1 MDELKDQY
9 RGPQGE
15 GGRTVLLRMNEHHV
29 PLWDECLSHLPS
41 DLDGSVLD
49 VGCGGGGFLRRLS
62 ERYPYAMLFG
72 MDISEDAL
80 SMTADVNS
88 EVVSSGGLEL
98 HLASVDSLPFG
109 DGSFDMVTAMET
121 YFFWPDLQAGLR
133 ELARVVSPGGILAV
147 GSELRYG
154 SGDDSDIDAKCEE
167 YGMRLVR
174 DGEMLSMMDA
184 CRFDAEAFVGEHGV
198 LYRGVRRF

>member
-80 SMTADVNS
+80 SMTADVNA

-98 HLASVDSLPFG
+98 HLASVDSLPRSG
-109 DGSFDMVTAMET
+109 TGPSTWSRRWRLTSSGRTCRPASGS
-121 YFFWPDLQAGLR
+121 WPAWFPQ
-133 ELARVVSPGGILAV
+133 E
-147 GSELRYG
+147 GSWR
-154 SGDDSDIDAKCEE
+154 SDPN
-167 YGMRLVR
+167 
-174 DGEMLSMMDA
+174 
-184 CRFDAEAFVGEHGV
+184 
-198 LYRGVRRF
+198 

>member
-1 MDELKDQY
+1 
-9 RGPQGE
+9 
-15 GGRTVLLRMNEHHV
+15 
-29 PLWDECLSHLPS
+29 
-41 DLDGSVLD
+41 
-49 VGCGGGGFLRRLS
+49 
-62 ERYPYAMLFG
+62 MLFG
-72 MDISEDAL
+72 VDISEDAL
-80 SMTADVNS
+80 SMTADVNA
-88 EVVSSGGLEL
+88 ETVSSGGLEL

-184 CRFDAEAFVGEHGV
+184 CGFDAEAFVGEHGV